1 VHNSHAFHR
10 AYHAHTNYDFSFA
23 VKLKTTIVFMA
34 VNKMSLSEKLRKLR
48 DNRNWSQQTLAD
60 RMNMDRSTVS
70 RYETG
75 RSVPNYQTVIRF
87 AELYQVEK
95 EYLLEE
101 LDKLLPKVEEPGYL
115 AKESLEDPD
124 LGIILQLLQQEPDLK
139 KSLIDIHLMPPKR
152 RAFFVDLLTY
162 QIKAS
167 KKHKNI

>member
-1 VHNSHAFHR
+1 
-10 AYHAHTNYDFSFA
+10 
-23 VKLKTTIVFMA
+23 
-34 VNKMSLSEKLRKLR
+34 MSLSEKLRKLR

-101 LDKLLPKVEEPGYL
+101 LDKLFPKVEEPGYL

-124 LGIILQLLQQEPDLK
+124 LALSSNCFS
-139 KSLIDIHLMPPKR
+139 KSLI
-152 RAFFVDLLTY
+152 
-162 QIKAS
+162 
-167 KKHKNI
+167 

>member
-1 VHNSHAFHR
+1 
-10 AYHAHTNYDFSFA
+10 
-23 VKLKTTIVFMA
+23 
-34 VNKMSLSEKLRKLR
+34 MSLSEKLRQLR

-60 RMNMDRSTVS
+60 MMNMDRSTVS

-95 EYLLEE
+95 EYLVEE
-101 LDKLLPKVEEPGYL
+101 LNQLLPKVDEPGYMT
-115 AKESLEDPD
+115 KESLEDPD
-124 LGIILQLLQQEPDLK
+124 LGMILQLLQQEPDLRK
-139 KSLIDIHLMPPKR
+139 CLLDIHLMSPKR